1 MVKLARR
8 TFVPLL
14 LEGVGDRLVV
24 REDDEVA
31 GFHHVSEMLH
41 GL

>member
-1 MVKLARR
+1 MVKLTRR

-14 LEGVGDRLVV
+14 LEGVGGRLVV

-31 GFHHVSEMLH
+31 EMLH
-41 GL
+41 GFVDR